1 MSILAMILAGG
12 KGERLHP
19 LTIHRAKPA
28 VPFGGIY
35 RIIDFTL
42 SNCINSGIRKIA
54 VLPQYKS
61 LSLDKHL
68 RLAWNLFSGE
78 LNEYIISVPPQQ
90 RVGEKWYQGT
100 ADAIYQN
107 IYMIEKDAPDYI
119 LVLAGDHIYKMD
131 YSEMFR
137 YHREQ
142 QADATVAAIETPR
155 RDATGFGIVEVDEG
169 SRIIGFEEK
178 PRDPKPIPGRPET
191 AFASMGI
198 YLFNTRT
205 LLDYLKSDALQDTAH
220 DFGRNIIP
228 QMMKT
233 SRVLAYNFKDEN
245 KKEAK
250 YWRDVGTLDAYWE
263 ANMDLVSV
271 DPLLNLY
278 DKAWPIRTYQGQ
290 NPPAKF
296 VFAQE
301 RRDGRL
307 GIALDSIVAHG
318 CIVSGGRV
326 QNSVLSPNVRI
337 NSYSEVH
344 DSILME
350 NVNIGRRCRIRKAII
365 DKDITIPP
373 GTEIGYDLEEDRK
386 RYHVTPSGI
395 VVIAKGTEVTNEAKA
410 SVSGG
415 AHKET
420 APSSRMSTVE
430 AGKAPVVPFHGAE

>member
-68 RLAWNLFSGE
+68 RMAWNLFSGE

-107 IYMIEKDAPDYI
+107 IYMIEKDAPEHV

-131 YSEMFR
+131 YAEMFR
-137 YHREQ
+137 FHKENK
-142 QADATVAAIETPR
+142 ADATVAAIETPR
-155 RDATGFGIVEVDEG
+155 TSATDFGIVEVDNNG
-169 SRIIGFEEK
+169 RIIGFEEK
-178 PRDPKPIPGRPET
+178 PKDPRPIPGRPDM

-198 YLFNTRT
+198 YLFNTKT
-205 LLDYLKSDALQDTAH
+205 LLEYLKSDALQDTAH
-220 DFGRNIIP
+220 DFGKNVIP
-228 QMMKT
+228 QMMRNA
-233 SRVLAYNFKDEN
+233 RVCAYNFKDEN

-250 YWRDVGTLDAYWE
+250 YWRDVGTIDAYWE
-263 ANMDLVSV
+263 ANKDLVSV

-278 DKAWPIRTYQGQ
+278 DKAWPIRTYQAQ

-301 RRDGRL
+301 KKGGRL

-350 NVNIGRRCRIRKAII
+350 NVDIGRHCRIRRAII
-365 DKDITIPP
+365 DKDVVIPP
-373 GTEIGYDLEEDRK
+373 ETEIGYNREEDKK

-395 VVIAKGTEVTNEAKA
+395 VVIAKGTEVSAKA
-410 SVSGG
+410 
-415 AHKET
+415 T
-420 APSSRMSTVE
+420 AASI
-430 AGKAPVVPFHGAE
+430 AEERK

>member
-1 MSILAMILAGG
+1 MNVLAMILAGG

-42 SNCINSGIRKIA
+42 SNCINSGMRRIA

-68 RLAWNLFSGE
+68 RLAWNFFSGE

-107 IYMIEKDAPDYI
+107 IYMIEKDAPDHL

-131 YSEMFR
+131 YAEMFR
-137 YHREQ
+137 FHREHN
-142 QADATVAAIETPR
+142 ADATVAAIETPCR
-155 RDATGFGIVEVDEG
+155 SATGFGIVEVDSG
-169 SRIIGFEEK
+169 GRIIGFEEK
-178 PRDPKPIPGRPET
+178 PRDPKPIPGRPDT

-198 YLFNTRT
+198 YLFNTET
-205 LLDYLKSDALQDTAH
+205 VLEYLKSDALQDTAH
-220 DFGRNIIP
+220 DFGKNIIP

-233 SRVLAYNFKDEN
+233 SRVMAYNFKDEN

-250 YWRDVGTLDAYWE
+250 YWRDVGTIDAYWE

-278 DKAWPIRTYQGQ
+278 DRAWPIRTYQGQ

-301 RRDGRL
+301 QKDGRL
-307 GIALDSIVAHG
+307 GISLDSIVSPG

-337 NSYSEVH
+337 NSYSEVY

-350 NVNIGRRCRIRKAII
+350 NVDIGRRCRIRKAII
-365 DKDITIPP
+365 DKDVVIPP
-373 GTEIGYDLEEDRK
+373 ETEIGYDLEEDRK
-386 RYHVTPSGI
+386 HYHVTPSGI
-395 VVIAKGTEVTNEAKA
+395 VVIAKGTEVAEEARA
-410 SVSGG
+410 
-415 AHKET
+415 AAMAQE
-420 APSSRMSTVE
+420 RM
-430 AGKAPVVPFHGAE
+430 

>member
-68 RLAWNLFSGE
+68 RMAWNLFSGE

-107 IYMIEKDAPDYI
+107 IYMIEKDAPEHV

-131 YSEMFR
+131 YAEMFR
-137 YHREQ
+137 FHKENK
-142 QADATVAAIETPR
+142 ADATVAAIETPR
-155 RDATGFGIVEVDEG
+155 TSAADFGIVEVDNNG
-169 SRIIGFEEK
+169 RIIGFEEK
-178 PRDPKPIPGRPET
+178 PKDPRPIPGRPDM

-198 YLFNTRT
+198 YLFNTKT
-205 LLDYLKSDALQDTAH
+205 LLEYLKSDALRDTAH
-220 DFGRNIIP
+220 DFGKNVIP
-228 QMMKT
+228 QMMRNA
-233 SRVLAYNFKDEN
+233 RVCAYNFKDEN

-250 YWRDVGTLDAYWE
+250 YWRDVGTIDAYWE
-263 ANMDLVSV
+263 ANKDLVSV

-278 DKAWPIRTYQGQ
+278 DKAWPIRTYQAQ

-301 RRDGRL
+301 KKGGRL

-326 QNSVLSPNVRI
+326 QNSVLSPNVRV

-350 NVNIGRRCRIRKAII
+350 NVDIGRHCRIRRAII
-365 DKDITIPP
+365 DKDVVIPP
-373 GTEIGYDLEEDRK
+373 ETEIGYNREEDKK

-395 VVIAKGTEVTNEAKA
+395 VVIAKGTEVSAKA
-410 SVSGG
+410 
-415 AHKET
+415 T
-420 APSSRMSTVE
+420 AASIDEER
-430 AGKAPVVPFHGAE
+430 K

>member
-1 MSILAMILAGG
+1 MSIFAMILAGG

-19 LTIHRAKPA
+19 LTMHRAKPA

-78 LNEYIISVPPQQ
+78 LDEYIISVPPQQ
-90 RVGEKWYQGT
+90 RVGDKWYQGT

-107 IYMIEKDAPDYI
+107 IYMIEKDAPDHL

-131 YSEMFR
+131 YAEMFR
-137 YHREQ
+137 FHQ
-142 QADATVAAIETPR
+142 DQKADATVAAIEIPKKT
-155 RDATGFGIVEVDEG
+155 AAAFGIVEVAGEDC
-169 SRIIGFEEK
+169 RIVGFEEK
-178 PRDPKPIPGRPET
+178 PQEPKHIPGRPDM

-198 YLFNTRT
+198 YLFNTKT
-205 LLDYLKSDALQDTAH
+205 MIEHLKSDALQDTAH
-220 DFGRNIIP
+220 DFGKNIIP
-228 QMMKT
+228 QMMK
-233 SRVLAYNFKDEN
+233 SARVCAYNFKDEN

-250 YWRDVGTLDAYWE
+250 YWRDVGTIEAYWE
-263 ANMDLVSV
+263 ANIDLVSV

-301 RRDGRL
+301 EKGGRL
-307 GIALDSIVAHG
+307 GIGLDSIISHG

-337 NSYSEVH
+337 NSYSEVRE
-344 DSILME
+344 SILME
-350 NVNIGRRCRIRKAII
+350 NVEIGRHSRIRKAII
-365 DKDITIPP
+365 DKDVTIPP
-373 GTEIGYDLEEDRK
+373 GTEIGYDLEEDKK

-395 VVIAKGTEVTNEAKA
+395 VVIAKGTELPEEAMA
-410 SVSGG
+410 
-415 AHKET
+415 AAAAQEN
-420 APSSRMSTVE
+420 A
-430 AGKAPVVPFHGAE
+430 

>member
-35 RIIDFTL
+35 RIIDFSL
-42 SNCINSGIRKIA
+42 SNCINSKIRKIA

-90 RVGEKWYQGT
+90 RVGDKWYQGT

-107 IYMIEKDAPDYI
+107 IYMIEKDAPDHV

-131 YSEMFR
+131 YAEMF
-137 YHREQ
+137 HFHKENK
-142 QADATVAAIETPR
+142 ADATVAAIETPR
-155 RDATGFGIVEVDEG
+155 TNATAFGIVEVDG
-169 SRIIGFEEK
+169 NGMIIGFEEK
-178 PRDPKPIPGRPET
+178 PKDPRPIPGRPDI

-198 YLFNTRT
+198 YLFNTKT
-205 LLDYLKSDALQDTAH
+205 LLEYLKSDALQDTAH

-228 QMMKT
+228 QMMNT
-233 SRVLAYNFKDEN
+233 ARVCAYNFKDEN

-250 YWRDVGTLDAYWE
+250 YWRDVGTIDAYWE

-278 DKAWPIRTYQGQ
+278 DKAWPIRTYQAQ

-301 RRDGRL
+301 KKDGRL

-326 QNSVLSPNVRI
+326 QNSVLSPNVRV
-337 NSYSEVH
+337 NSYSEVL

-350 NVNIGRRCRIRKAII
+350 NVDIGRHCRIRRAII
-365 DKDITIPP
+365 DKDVVIPP
-373 GTEIGYDLEEDRK
+373 KTEIGYNLEKDRQ

-395 VVIAKGTEVTNEAKA
+395 VVIAKGTAVSEKVKA
-410 SVSGG
+410 
-415 AHKET
+415 AT
-420 APSSRMSTVE
+420 M
-430 AGKAPVVPFHGAE
+430 AEERV

>member
-1 MSILAMILAGG
+1 MGILAMILAGG

-68 RLAWNLFSGE
+68 RLAWNFFSGE
-78 LNEYIISVPPQQ
+78 LNEFIISVPPQQ
-90 RVGEKWYQGT
+90 RVGDKWYQGT

-107 IYMIEKDAPDYI
+107 IYMIEKDAPDHL

-131 YSEMFR
+131 YAEMFR
-137 YHREQ
+137 FHREKK
-142 QADATVAAIETPR
+142 ADATVAAIEMPR
-155 RDATGFGIVEVDEG
+155 RSAAGFGIVEVDQD

-178 PRDPKPIPGRPET
+178 PRDPKPIPGRPDL
-191 AFASMGI
+191 AFASMGV
-198 YLFNTRT
+198 YLFNTST
-205 LLDYLKSDALQDTAH
+205 IIDHLKSDALQDTAH
-220 DFGRNIIP
+220 DFGRNILP
-228 QMMKT
+228 QMMKAA
-233 SRVLAYNFKDEN
+233 RVYAYNFKDEN

-250 YWRDVGTLDAYWE
+250 YWRDVGTIDAYWE

-271 DPLLNLY
+271 DPQLNLY
-278 DKAWPIRTYQGQ
+278 DSAWPIRTYQAQ

-301 RRDGRL
+301 KKGGRL
-307 GIALDSIVAHG
+307 GIALDSIVSHG
-318 CIVSGGRV
+318 SIVSGGRV
-326 QNSVLSPNVRI
+326 QNSVLSPNVRV
-337 NSYSEVH
+337 NSYSDVH
-344 DSILME
+344 ESILME
-350 NVNIGRRCRIRKAII
+350 NVDIGRHCRIRRAII
-365 DKDITIPP
+365 DKDVTIPA
-373 GTEIGYDLEEDRK
+373 GSEIGYNLAADKK

-395 VVIAKGTEVTNEAKA
+395 VVIAKGTEVPEEARTELAEEK
-410 SVSGG
+410 
-415 AHKET
+415 T
-420 APSSRMSTVE
+420 A
-430 AGKAPVVPFHGAE
+430 

>member
-68 RLAWNLFSGE
+68 RLAWNFFTGE
-78 LNEYIISVPPQQ
+78 LNEFIISVPPQQ
-90 RVGEKWYQGT
+90 RVGDKWYQGT

-107 IYMIEKDAPDYI
+107 IYMIEKDAPDYL

-131 YSEMFR
+131 YAEMFR
-137 YHREQ
+137 FHREK
-142 QADATVAAIETPR
+142 QADATVAAIEMPR
-155 RDATGFGIVEVDEG
+155 KSATSFGIVEVDDDY
-169 SRIIGFEEK
+169 RVIGFEEK
-178 PRDPKPIPGRPET
+178 PRNPKPIPGRPDM

-198 YLFNTRT
+198 YLFNTAT
-205 LLDYLKSDALQDTAH
+205 VIEHLKSDALQDTAH
-220 DFGRNIIP
+220 DFGKNIVP
-228 QMMKT
+228 QMMK
-233 SRVLAYNFKDEN
+233 SARVVAYNFKDEN

-250 YWRDVGTLDAYWE
+250 YWRDVGTIDAYWE

-271 DPLLNLY
+271 DPQLNLY
-278 DKAWPIRTYQGQ
+278 DGAWPIRTYQAQ

-301 RRDGRL
+301 KKGGRL
-307 GIALDSIVAHG
+307 GVALDSIVAHG

-350 NVNIGRRCRIRKAII
+350 NVDIGRHCRIRRAII
-365 DKDITIPP
+365 DKDVVIPP
-373 GTEIGYDLEEDRK
+373 ETRIGYDLEKDK
-386 RYHVTPSGI
+386 SNYHVTPSGI
-395 VVIAKGTEVTNEAKA
+395 VVIAKGSEISEELRAA
-410 SVSGG
+410 SMMEERV
-415 AHKET
+415 
-420 APSSRMSTVE
+420 
-430 AGKAPVVPFHGAE
+430 

>member
-35 RIIDFTL
+35 RIIDFAL

-107 IYMIEKDAPDYI
+107 IYMIEKDAPDHV

-131 YSEMFR
+131 YAEMFQF
-137 YHREQ
+137 HKDHH
-142 QADATVAAIETPR
+142 ADATVAAIEIPKKH
-155 RDATGFGIVEVDEG
+155 AAAFGVIEVD
-169 SRIIGFEEK
+169 STDCRIVGFEEK
-178 PRDPKPIPGRPET
+178 PRNPRHIPGQPDL
-191 AFASMGI
+191 AFASMGV
-198 YLFNTRT
+198 YLFNTET
-205 LLDYLKSDALQDTAH
+205 LLDYLKSDALQDTSH
-220 DFGRNIIP
+220 DFGKNIIP
-228 QMMKT
+228 QMMKKA
-233 SRVLAYNFKDEN
+233 RVCAYNFKDEN
-245 KKEAK
+245 KKAAK
-250 YWRDVGTLDAYWE
+250 YWRDVGTIDAYWE
-263 ANMDLVSV
+263 SNIDLVSV
-271 DPLLNLY
+271 DPQLNLY
-278 DKAWPIRTYQGQ
+278 DKEWPIRTYQAQ

-301 RRDGRL
+301 KKGGRL

-318 CIVSGGRV
+318 CIISGGRV
-326 QNSVLSPNVRI
+326 QHSVLSPNVRI

-350 NVNIGRRCRIRKAII
+350 NVDIGRHCRIRRAII
-365 DKDITIPP
+365 DKDVTIAPE
-373 GTEIGYDLEEDRK
+373 TEIGYDPVQDKK

-395 VVIAKGTEVTNEAKA
+395 VVIAKGTEI
-410 SVSGG
+410 SG
-415 AHKET
+415 AART
-420 APSSRMSTVE
+420 AAM
-430 AGKAPVVPFHGAE
+430 AAERE

>member
-68 RLAWNLFSGE
+68 RMAWNLFSGE

-90 RVGEKWYQGT
+90 RVGERWYQGT

-107 IYMIEKDAPDYI
+107 IYMIERDAPEHV

-131 YSEMFR
+131 YAEMFR
-137 YHREQ
+137 FHKENK
-142 QADATVAAIETPR
+142 ADATVAAIETPR
-155 RDATGFGIVEVDEG
+155 TSANAFGIVEVDNNG
-169 SRIIGFEEK
+169 RIIDFEEK
-178 PRDPKPIPGRPET
+178 PNDPRPIPGRPDM

-198 YLFNTRT
+198 YLFNTKT
-205 LLDYLKSDALQDTAH
+205 LLEYLKSDALHDTAH

-233 SRVLAYNFKDEN
+233 ARVCAYNFKDEN

-250 YWRDVGTLDAYWE
+250 YWRDVGTIDAYWE
-263 ANMDLVSV
+263 ANKDLVSV

-278 DKAWPIRTYQGQ
+278 DKAWPIRTYQAQ

-301 RRDGRL
+301 KKGGRL

-326 QNSVLSPNVRI
+326 QNSVLSPNVRV
-337 NSYSEVH
+337 NSYSEVL

-350 NVNIGRRCRIRKAII
+350 NVDIGRHSRIRRAII
-365 DKDITIPP
+365 DKDVVIPP
-373 GTEIGYDLEEDRK
+373 ETEIGYNLAEDKK

-395 VVIAKGTEVTNEAKA
+395 VVIAKGTEISEKVKA
-410 SVSGG
+410 AS
-415 AHKET
+415 
-420 APSSRMSTVE
+420 MVE
-430 AGKAPVVPFHGAE
+430 ERK

>member
-1 MSILAMILAGG
+1 MHAGGPENRGRRRAISILAMILAGG

-19 LTIHRAKPA
+19 LTLHRAKPA

-54 VLPQYKS
+54 VLTQYKS
-61 LSLDKHL
+61 MSLDKHL
-68 RLAWNLFSGE
+68 RLGWNFFSGE

-90 RVGEKWYQGT
+90 RVGDKWYQGT

-107 IYMIEKDAPDYI
+107 IYMIEKDAPDHLLI
-119 LVLAGDHIYKMD
+119 LAGDHIYKMD

-137 YHREQ
+137 FHREQ
-142 QADATVAAIETPR
+142 KADATVAAIEVPL
-155 RDATGFGIVEVDEG
+155 AQAKAFGVIEVDDH
-169 SRIIGFEEK
+169 SRIVGFEEK
-178 PRDPKPIPGRPET
+178 PKKPRHIPGKPNV

-205 LLDYLKSDALQDTAH
+205 ILDHLKFDALRDTSH
-220 DFGRNIIP
+220 DFGMNIIP
-228 QMMKT
+228 QMMRE
-233 SRVLAYNFKDEN
+233 SRVCAYNFIDEN
-245 KKEAK
+245 RKEAK
-250 YWRDVGTLDAYWE
+250 YWRDVGTIDAYWE

-278 DKAWPIRTYQGQ
+278 DNAWPIRTYQTQ

-301 RRDGRL
+301 EKGGRL

-326 QNSVLSPNVRI
+326 QNSVLSPNVRV
-337 NSYSEVH
+337 NSYSEVQE
-344 DSILME
+344 SILME
-350 NVNIGRRCRIRKAII
+350 NVDIGRNCRIRRAII
-365 DKDITIPP
+365 DKDVTIPP
-373 GTEIGYDLEEDRK
+373 GTEIGYDREEDDK
-386 RYHVTPSGI
+386 RFTVSPGGI
-395 VVIAKGTEVTNEAKA
+395 VVI
-410 SVSGG
+410 
-415 AHKET
+415 
-420 APSSRMSTVE
+420 
-430 AGKAPVVPFHGAE
+430 GKGAEIAERKEAALEEPA